1 MDKMIKINNNEVSIK
16 EYKGQR
22 VVTFKDIDMVHN
34 RPNGT
39 AHRNFKNNRM
49 RFIEGVDFYNL
60 QGDEIRLLGIKSNY
74 GGYVI
79 TETGYLMLVKSF
91 TDDLAWTVQRELVNN
106 YFNTRKAKIE
116 TQEQPYEFVM
126 KYYNNEPVVTV
137 KDIEHKTGISSMVL
151 RWYVKKL
158 TLNKEYF
165 LLEGNKLNEF
175 KSQNPKVSTKF
186 VSSLIIINEAG
197 FIKLAKLIKQPK
209 NCIEFK
215 RIEPIPKKV
224 RVPYYQCIDA
234 PDNPKVQNAI
244 ELITQDIS
252 TLKNLLTLYNRYIS
266 LDDKDKYIRVIT
278 DVGCQIFSRVN
289 DFARIPVKVIEK
301 IF

>member
-1 MDKMIKINNNEVSIK
+1 MDKVIKINNNEVSIK

-22 VVTFKDIDMVHN
+22 VVTFKDIDTVHQ
-34 RPNGT
+34 RPTGT

-126 KYYNNEPVVTV
+126 KYYNGEQVVTIR
-137 KDIEHKTGISSMVL
+137 DIEHKTGISSMVL

-158 TLNKEYF
+158 ILNKEYF
-165 LLEGNKLNEF
+165 LLEGDKLNEF

-209 NCIEFK
+209 SCIEFK
-215 RIEPIPKKV
+215 RIEPVPKKV
-224 RVPYYQCIDA
+224 RAPYYQCIDA
-234 PDNPKVQNAI
+234 PDNPVVQKHI
-244 ELITQDIS
+244 QSITKEITSLQMVMS
-252 TLKNLLTLYNRYIS
+252 LYNRYIS
-266 LDDKDKYIRVIT
+266 PEDKEHYTKVLDAISMQLCSHVTDLIRT
-278 DVGCQIFSRVN
+278 
-289 DFARIPVKVIEK
+289 PVKVIEK